1 MKLKKA
7 VYIMAALVLALVLA
21 ACGADGEEKAVN
33 EFRELMKQ
41 EQDILSQNSAL
52 WEKVFMAADKGMTL
66 QEDGKNYGDFLLK
79 TIDSTKDQFTADEL
93 SLLQKEAEK
102 VRDIENKLIALEEKY
117 PAAAQKPWTAQWAC
131 PQTAACRPSPPL
143 KARIWT
149 AMT

>member
-79 TIDSTKDQFTADEL
+79 TIDSTKDMFRADEL
-93 SLLQKEAEK
+93 RLIQKEAETF
-102 VRDIENKLIALEEKY
+102 RYIDNKLIALEEK
-117 PAAAQKPWTAQWAC
+117 
-131 PQTAACRPSPPL
+131 
-143 KARIWT
+143 
-149 AMT
+149 

>member
-79 TIDSTKDQFTADEL
+79 TIDSTRT
-93 SLLQKEAEK
+93 SLRLTS
-102 VRDIENKLIALEEKY
+102 L
-117 PAAAQKPWTAQWAC
+117 AC
-131 PQTAACRPSPPL
+131 FRRKRKRYAISRTS
-143 KARIWT
+143 
-149 AMT
+149 

>member
-66 QEDGKNYGDFLLK
+66 QEDGKNYGDFLLDTVEVAK
-79 TIDSTKDQFTADEL
+79 EQFTDKEYEWLKL
-93 SLLQKEAEK
+93 SL
-102 VRDIENKLIALEEKY
+102 IHI
-117 PAAAQKPWTAQWAC
+117 
-131 PQTAACRPSPPL
+131 
-143 KARIWT
+143 
-149 AMT
+149 

>member
-52 WEKVFMAADKGMTL
+52 WE
-66 QEDGKNYGDFLLK
+66 
-79 TIDSTKDQFTADEL
+79 
-93 SLLQKEAEK
+93 
-102 VRDIENKLIALEEKY
+102 
-117 PAAAQKPWTAQWAC
+117 
-131 PQTAACRPSPPL
+131 
-143 KARIWT
+143 
-149 AMT
+149 